1 MPITSLS
8 YAPPVRRSSVPPK
21 LDYEA
26 YEQASALADEGKHRE
41 SLSKI
46 FEHLFPGRP
55 EYIVSPDA
63 ASFEL
68 AFVQG
73 SSRVRVQLLDGELIV
88 TVPLAKLPSAG
99 NAIAAMRYVL
109 TKISGSGQLH
119 QPRLHGDDIYLEFR
133 DKVSRLH
140 PNKIVEVFR
149 RMPIEADTHDD
160 WMIGQFAALPL
171 ARVEA
176 EPLDGSERARCEAIW
191 SSHWND
197 VEELLKESQR
207 KRSTF
212 FLNEVTAYTIYR
224 VWFALPLSG
233 FLSSR
238 MSESARTFND
248 GDIDP
253 VKREAVLARCIKEMK
268 AVTTAELHANLGHRQ
283 YAINPLVDGDP
294 DVLDNYLGAGN
305 YTEQIEKLR
314 ETGKTFDAA
323 LALISTYN
331 FLLARYSWPELVASE
346 LKAGLEAASGKPWRE
361 AATVLWDHAQQLVA
375 TFSSDEDDDDDGD
388 QQEQP

>member
-1 MPITSLS
+1 MPISSLT
-8 YAPPVRRSSVPPK
+8 YAAPVRRSVLPPK

-26 YEQASALADEGKHRE
+26 YEQATSLSDEGKHRE
-41 SLSKI
+41 SLSKM
-46 FEHLFPGRP
+46 FEHLFPAKSQSFDDP
-55 EYIVSPDA
+55 
-63 ASFEL
+63 ASSSLEF

-73 SSRVRVQLLDGELIV
+73 SSRVRVQLIDGELIV

-119 QPRLHGDDIYLEFR
+119 QPRLRGDDIYLEFR
-133 DKVSRLH
+133 DKLSRLH

-149 RMPIEADTHDD
+149 RMPVEADTHDD

-171 ARVEA
+171 DRVEA
-176 EPLDGSERARCEAIW
+176 EPLDDGELARCDAIW
-191 SSHWND
+191 ASHWTD
-197 VEELLKESQR
+197 IEELLKESQR

-238 MSESARTFND
+238 LSEAAGTFND
-248 GDIDP
+248 GDLDP
-253 VKREAVLARCIKEMK
+253 VKREAALAKCIKDMK
-268 AVTTAELHANLGHRQ
+268 AVSTAELRANLGHRH
-283 YAINPLVDGDP
+283 YEISPLSDGDS
-294 DVLDNYLGAGN
+294 DILDNYLGSGN
-305 YTEQIEKLR
+305 YTEAISKLR

-331 FLLARYSWPELVASE
+331 FLLARYSWPELIAAE
-346 LKAGLEAASGKPWRE
+346 LRAGLESASGKPWRE

-375 TFSSDEDDDDDGD
+375 TFTGDDDEEGED
-388 QQEQP
+388 QP